1 MQANRINVII
11 NLGVPAS
18 NLRASVYVT
27 GQI

>member
-11 NLGVPAS
+11 NLGVTAS
-18 NLRASVYVT
+18 NLRVSVYVT

>member
-11 NLGVPAS
+11 NLGVTAS